1 MKPDIIAITMDDKVT
16 MSKNKRRLRVV
27 GLHVFSWL
35 CMTLLISYGISLS
48 REEERSLLSLFVQG
62 AIGIVLLLV
71 PIAYFTT
78 LVLVPRLFMKRRYWQ
93 FALSVVVIAFVWPPL
108 PIYLGNV
115 IDVEYFG
122 AGPEDLDEPFDRVGA
137 FVMMAIMGV
146 STLVNMTWRS
156 IRQQGKV
163 DKMENERLVTELA
176 LLRNQI
182 SPHFFFNTLNNLYA
196 LSLEQSQETPKV
208 ILKLSEMMRYT
219 IYECNDT
226 HVPVSKEVKYLENY
240 IDLQQIRHHRKAKI
254 EFLKYLGEKDV
265 EICPLVLI
273 VFLENAFKHGVDGAE
288 GDAFVRLQ
296 LETTDNMLR
305 FRIENSMAQARSLD
319 EPGGI
324 GLENAR
330 KRLDL
335 VYGNQY
341 SLEVT
346 EAHDI
351 FCVDLMIDLT

>member
-1 MKPDIIAITMDDKVT
+1 MQEKAKGEKD
-16 MSKNKRRLRVV
+16 NRRWKAV
-27 GLHVFSWL
+27 GLNVLVWL
-35 CMTLLISYGISLS
+35 FITLLISYGISLS
-48 REEERSLLSLFVQG
+48 REEERSFVSLFLQG
-62 AIGIVLLLV
+62 LTGIGLLLV
-71 PIAYFTT
+71 PIAYFTS
-78 LVLVPRLFMKRRYWQ
+78 LVLVPRLFVKGRYWQ
-93 FALSVVVIAFVWPPL
+93 FALSIVVISFVWPPL
-108 PIYLGNV
+108 PIYLGNL
-115 IDVEYFG
+115 IDVEFFG
-122 AGPEDLDEPFDRVGA
+122 AGPEDLDEPFDIAGA
-137 FVMMAIMGV
+137 LVMMVIMGI

-163 DKMENERLVTELA
+163 DKLEKERLVTELS
-176 LLRNQI
+176 LLKNQI

-196 LSLEQSQETPKV
+196 LSLEQSEETPQV

-219 IYECNDT
+219 IYECNGT

-240 IDLQQIRHHRKAKI
+240 IDLQQMRHYRKARI
-254 EFLKYLGEKDV
+254 AFLKYLGEKDV

-296 LETTDNMLR
+296 LETSDNILR
-305 FRIENSMAQARSLD
+305 FRIENSMAPARSLD

-335 VYGNQY
+335 VYGSQY
-341 SLEVT
+341 SLEIT
-346 EAHDI
+346 EADNI
-351 FCVDLMIDLT
+351 FCVDLVIDLT

>member
-1 MKPDIIAITMDDKVT
+1 MEEKV
-16 MSKNKRRLRVV
+16 KGVKDNRRWKVI
-27 GLHVFSWL
+27 GLNVLVWL
-35 CMTLLISYGISLS
+35 SITLLISYGISLS
-48 REEERSLLSLFVQG
+48 REEERSFVSLFLQG
-62 AIGIVLLLV
+62 LTGIGLLLV
-71 PIAYFTT
+71 PIAYFTS
-78 LVLVPRLFMKRRYWQ
+78 LVLVPRLFIKRRYWQ
-93 FALSVVVIAFVWPPL
+93 FALSIVVISFVWPPL
-108 PIYLGNV
+108 PIYLGNL
-115 IDVEYFG
+115 IDMEFFG
-122 AGPEDLDEPFDRVGA
+122 ARPEDLDEPFDIAGVL
-137 FVMMAIMGV
+137 VMMVIMGI

-163 DKMENERLVTELA
+163 DKLEKERLVTELS
-176 LLRNQI
+176 LLKNQI

-196 LSLEQSQETPKV
+196 LSLEQSEETPGV

-219 IYECNDT
+219 IYECNGT

-240 IDLQQIRHHRKAKI
+240 IGLQQMRHHRKAEI
-254 EFLKYLGEKDV
+254 EFLKYLGEKEV

-296 LETTDNMLR
+296 LETSHNMLR
-305 FRIENSMAQARSLD
+305 FRIENSMAPARSLD

-324 GLENAR
+324 GLENAS

-341 SLEVT
+341 SLQID
-346 EAHDI
+346 EADGI
-351 FCVDLMIDLT
+351 FCVDLEIDLT

>member
-1 MKPDIIAITMDDKVT
+1 MPKDNRK
-16 MSKNKRRLRVV
+16 LRTI
-27 GLHVFSWL
+27 GLNVLIWL
-35 CMTLLISYGISLS
+35 LITLLISYGISLS
-48 REEERSLLSLFVQG
+48 REEERSFISLFLQG
-62 AIGIVLLLV
+62 LTGIGLLLV
-71 PIAYFTT
+71 PIAYFTS

-93 FALSVVVIAFVWPPL
+93 FALSIIVISFVWPPL

-115 IDVEYFG
+115 IDVEFFG
-122 AGPEDLDEPFDRVGA
+122 AGPEDLDEPFDVTGA
-137 FVMMAIMGV
+137 FVMMVIMGI

-156 IRQQGKV
+156 IRQQGRV
-163 DKMENERLVTELA
+163 DKLENERLATELS

-240 IDLQQIRHHRKAKI
+240 IDLQQIRHHRKANI
-254 EFLKYLGEKDV
+254 EFLKYLGKEDV
-265 EICPLVLI
+265 VICPLVLI

-288 GDAFVRLQ
+288 GDAFVKLQ
-296 LETTDNMLR
+296 LETSHNMLR
-305 FRIENSMAQARSLD
+305 FRIENSIAPARSLD

-341 SLEVT
+341 SLQID
-346 EAHDI
+346 EADGI
-351 FCVDLMIDLT
+351 FCVDLEIDLT

>member
-1 MKPDIIAITMDDKVT
+1 MEEKTKRPKD
-16 MSKNKRRLRVV
+16 NRRLRAIGFNVL
-27 GLHVFSWL
+27 GWL
-35 CMTLLISYGISLS
+35 SITLLISYGISLS
-48 REEERSLLSLFVQG
+48 REEERSFISLFLQG
-62 AIGIVLLLV
+62 LTGIGLLLV
-71 PIAYFTT
+71 PIAYFTS

-93 FALSVVVIAFVWPPL
+93 FALSITVISFVWPPL

-115 IDVEYFG
+115 IDVEFFG
-122 AGPEDLDEPFDRVGA
+122 AGPEDLDEPFDVTGA
-137 FVMMAIMGV
+137 FVMMVIMGI

-156 IRQQGKV
+156 IRQQGRV
-163 DKMENERLVTELA
+163 DKLENERLATELS

-240 IDLQQIRHHRKAKI
+240 IDLQQMRHHRKANI
-254 EFLKYLGEKDV
+254 EFLKYLGEQDV
-265 EICPLVLI
+265 VICPLVLI

-288 GDAFVRLQ
+288 GDAFVKLQ
-296 LETTDNMLR
+296 LETSHNMLR
-305 FRIENSMAQARSLD
+305 FRIENSMAPARSLD

-341 SLEVT
+341 SLQID
-346 EAHDI
+346 EADGI
-351 FCVDLMIDLT
+351 FCVDLEIDLT

>member
-1 MKPDIIAITMDDKVT
+1 MEEKTKVV
-16 MSKNKRRLRVV
+16 KDNRRLRAI
-27 GLHVFSWL
+27 GLNVLVWL
-35 CMTLLISYGISLS
+35 SITLLISYGISLS
-48 REEERSLLSLFVQG
+48 RERERSFISLFLQG
-62 AIGIVLLLV
+62 LTGIGLLLV
-71 PIAYFTT
+71 PIAYFTS

-93 FALSVVVIAFVWPPL
+93 FGLSIVVISFVWPPL

-115 IDVEYFG
+115 IDVEFFG
-122 AGPEDLDEPFDRVGA
+122 AGPEDLDEPFDTTGA
-137 FVMMAIMGV
+137 FVMMVIMGIT
-146 STLVNMTWRS
+146 TLVNMTWRS
-156 IRQQGKV
+156 VKQQGKV
-163 DKMENERLVTELA
+163 DKLENERLTTELS

-219 IYECNDT
+219 IYECNEA

-240 IDLQQIRHHRKAKI
+240 IDLQQIRHYQKAKI
-254 EFLKYLGEKDV
+254 EFLRYLGEKDV

-296 LETTDNMLR
+296 LETSENMLR
-305 FRIENSMAQARSLD
+305 FRIENSMAPARSLN

-324 GLENAR
+324 GLENAL

-335 VYGNQY
+335 VYGKRY
-341 SLEVT
+341 SLDVT
-346 EAHDI
+346 EADNI
-351 FCVDLMIDLT
+351 FCVDLTIDLTP

>member
-1 MKPDIIAITMDDKVT
+1 MEEKETVPNK
-16 MSKNKRRLRVV
+16 KRRLRVI
-27 GLHVFSWL
+27 GLNVLVWL
-35 CMTLLISYGISLS
+35 SITLLISYGISIS
-48 REEERSLLSLFVQG
+48 REEERSFISLFLQG
-62 AIGIVLLLV
+62 LSGIGLLLV
-71 PIAYFTT
+71 PIAYFTS
-78 LVLVPRLFMKRRYWQ
+78 LVLVPRLFMKKRYWQ
-93 FALSVVVIAFVWPPL
+93 FALSVVVISFVWPPL

-115 IDVEYFG
+115 IDVEFFG
-122 AGPEDLDEPFDRVGA
+122 AGPEDLDEPFDSAGA
-137 FVMMAIMGV
+137 FVMMVIMGIT
-146 STLVNMTWRS
+146 TLVNMTYRS
-156 IRQQGKV
+156 VRQQGKV
-163 DKMENERLVTELA
+163 DKMENERLATELS

-226 HVPVSKEVKYLENY
+226 HVPISKEIKYLENY
-240 IDLQQIRHHRKAKI
+240 IDLQQIRHHRKANI
-254 EFLKYLGEKDV
+254 EFLRYLGDKDV

-288 GDAFVRLQ
+288 GEAFVKLQ
-296 LETTDNMLR
+296 LETSHNMLR
-305 FRIENSMAQARSLD
+305 FRIENSMTPPRSLD

-330 KRLDL
+330 RRLDL

-346 EAHDI
+346 EANKI
-351 FCVDLMIDLT
+351 FCVDLTIDLT

>member
-1 MKPDIIAITMDDKVT
+1 MKEKTKVP
-16 MSKNKRRLRVV
+16 KDKRRLRTIGVNV
-27 GLHVFSWL
+27 LFWL
-35 CMTLLISYGISLS
+35 SITLLISYGISLS
-48 REEERSLLSLFVQG
+48 REEERSFISLFLQG
-62 AIGIVLLLV
+62 LTGIGLLLI
-71 PIAYFTT
+71 PIAYFTS

-93 FALSVVVIAFVWPPL
+93 FALSIVVVSFVWPPL
-108 PIYLGNV
+108 PIYLGNL
-115 IDVEYFG
+115 IDVEFFG
-122 AGPEDLDEPFDRVGA
+122 AGPEDLDEPFDIAGA
-137 FVMMAIMGV
+137 FVMMVIMGI

-163 DKMENERLVTELA
+163 DKLENERLATELS

-182 SPHFFFNTLNNLYA
+182 SPDFFFNTLNNLYA
-196 LSLEQSQETPKV
+196 LSLEQSRETPKV

-226 HVPVSKEVKYLENY
+226 HVLVSKEVKYLENY
-240 IDLQQIRHHRKAKI
+240 IDLQQMRHHRKANI
-254 EFLKYLGEKDV
+254 EFLKYLGEQDV
-265 EICPLVLI
+265 AICPLVLI

-296 LETTDNMLR
+296 LETSHNMLR
-305 FRIENSMAQARSLD
+305 FRIENSMAPARSLD

-335 VYGNQY
+335 VYGSQY
-341 SLEVT
+341 SLQID
-346 EAHDI
+346 EADGI
-351 FCVDLMIDLT
+351 FCVDLEIDLT